1 MGADLTTAPEGGS
14 PTFLVEALKDPNEA
28 PLERIQ
34 IIKGWMD
41 DGEAREQVIDVAC
54 AGDARIDP
62 ATRRCNLPAVD
73 TRTAACAGGVGASA
87 LRTHWRDPDFDA
99 RQRAFY
105 YVRVLQVPTCRW
117 STYDAEK
124 LGIERPPHLPRM
136 LQERAITSPVWY
148 APPI

>member
-1 MGADLTTAPEGGS
+1 
-14 PTFLVEALKDPNEA
+14 
-28 PLERIQ
+28 
-34 IIKGWMD
+34 MD
-41 DGEAREQVIDVAC
+41 NGEAREQVIDVAC
-54 AGDARIDP
+54 AGGAG
-62 ATRRCNLPAVD
+62 
-73 TRTAACAGGVGASA
+73 TAM